1 MARVLSFDV
10 DGTLV
15 AKDFVDL
22 FWERGVPELYANKN
36 GIRFE
41 EAKEH
46 VMKKYAEIGDGDI
59 RWYLPKYWF
68 DLFQLRENPRE
79 LMKKYE
85 EHLKLYPEVHEIL
98 EELSR
103 DYELI
108 VSSNAARDFLDI
120 EIGEI
125 KHYFSYVFSSTSD
138 FGEVRKT
145 PGFYSKIC
153 EILKAKPS
161 EIVHV
166 GDHWNFDF
174 VVPRKLGIE
183 AFYLDRSRKKQGMF
197 ILKDLREL
205 NEKLISAVRI

>member
-1 MARVLSFDV
+1 MARVLSFDA

-15 AKDFVDL
+15 TRDFVDL
-22 FWERGVPELYANKN
+22 FWEEGVPALYASEN
-36 GIRFE
+36 GISFE
-41 EAKEH
+41 EAKEY
-46 VMKKYAEIGDGDI
+46 VMKKYAEIGEEDI

-68 DLFQLRENPRE
+68 DVLRLQENPGD
-79 LMKKYE
+79 LIKKYE
-85 EHLKLYPEVHEIL
+85 GHLKLYPEVIDVL
-98 EELSR
+98 KELGE

-120 EIGEI
+120 EVEKI
-125 KHYFSYVFSSTSD
+125 KHYFSHIFSSTSD

-145 PGFYSKIC
+145 PDFYSKVC
-153 EILKAKPS
+153 EILKVKPS

-183 AFYLDRSRKKQGMF
+183 AFYLDRDRGGQGSF
-197 ILKDLREL
+197 VLKDLRDL
-205 NEKLISAVRI
+205 KHKLSRG